1 MDGSAC
7 GTMPRLPALSTRRA
21 LDNLRERFAALRGTG
36 GAVRLLV
43 DDRPEDDR
51 RHHLEG
57 AIAGQIRGVETEN
70 RTLAAVATTGRHGSR
85 RLVQAWMIAPSA
97 TAEAVAAACKS
108 AGAALSPMLVAAGL
122 VDETLRPAS
131 AAWSA
136 ALAATSSGGA
146 VRLVAK
152 PHAMGNVEIVLP
164 EAIPTTG
171 MVADLAAILE
181 GAELTPDRLF
191 VVEDVVE
198 SSIVLIDRLIEVLA
212 APDTATPAALPAEP
226 AAVAAKGRRTKGQGK
241 RGRPPKDDPNF
252 PTAREREAAWWRD
265 QAVRLDIGVD
275 EDRPD
280 DINLRKV
287 FDGLS
292 RSSLEIDL
300 QDLGKAPVPEWW
312 PKTAGGK
319 PAPSVKW
326 SVCRKGWTED
336 TFKKYCER
344 VDNYNA
350 GPARDP
356 RATTENTEP
365 PELPDAGGKH
375 GKHPRECIL
384 EALDEAAMKVGLL
397 KANAGTKRGDEIVE
411 EIRTDLLTAMSK
423 HKHFVREAAGGLD
436 PESLVHTVLDGNAD
450 AAGYADGVAKRLIAL
465 RVRIERTRKK
475 PRPK

>member
-7 GTMPRLPALSTRRA
+7 GTMPRLPALSPRRA

-70 RTLAAVATTGRHGSR
+70 RTLATVATAGWHGSR
-85 RLVQAWMIAPSA
+85 RLVRAWMIASPA
-97 TAEAVAAACKS
+97 TAEAVAAACKA
-108 AGAALSPMLVAAGL
+108 AGAAMHPTLVAAGL
-122 VDETLRPAS
+122 VGETLLPAS

-152 PHAMGNVEIVLP
+152 PHAMGDAEVVLP
-164 EAIPTTG
+164 EAIPATG

-181 GAELTPDRLF
+181 RAELTPDRLF

-198 SSIVLIDRLIEVLA
+198 ASIVLIDRLIELLA

-252 PTAREREAAWWRD
+252 PTAREHEAAWWRD
-265 QAVRLDIGVD
+265 QGVRSEIGVD
-275 EDRPD
+275 EDCPD

-287 FDGLS
+287 FDGLNK
-292 RSSLEIDL
+292 SSLEIDL
-300 QDLGKAPVPEWW
+300 QDLGKAPVPAWW
-312 PKTAGGK
+312 PKAADGK
-319 PAPSVKW
+319 LLNSVKW
-326 SVCRKGWTED
+326 SSRRKGWKPA

-344 VDNYNA
+344 VDNSVE
-350 GPARDP
+350 GGVRIP
-356 RATTENTEP
+356 RATAVNTEP
-365 PELPDAGGKH
+365 TELPDAGGKH
-375 GKHPRECIL
+375 GKHPRDCIL
-384 EALDEAAMKVGLL
+384 EALDDAVMKIGRL
-397 KANAGTKRGDEIVE
+397 KHNAGTRQADEIVE
-411 EIRTDLLTAMSK
+411 DIRVALLTVMNN
-423 HKHFVREAAGGLD
+423 HRNFVRKTFGDLGAAAIVNRSLEGD
-436 PESLVHTVLDGNAD
+436 AEIIANSLVN
-450 AAGYADGVAKRLIAL
+450 L
-465 RVRIERTRKK
+465 RHKIEG
-475 PRPK
+475 